1 MRFEEFKKLVKQ
13 DRSYRRFDES
23 MKLSEDKL
31 AELIGLVRYCPSTAN
46 SQALKFM
53 PVYTEKGCAA
63 VFETLGWA
71 AALPEWN
78 GPAEG
83 ERPGGYIIV
92 LCDRELAEKKPV
104 DTGICAQTIML
115 GAAALGYGGC
125 MLANIRRKELME
137 ALLIDP
143 ERFSVELVLAL
154 GKPAET
160 VQIVDLPEV
169 GSVKYYRDA
178 EGRHYVPK
186 RGLEELIVKSDR
198 N

>member
-1 MRFEEFKKLVKQ
+1 MNFEEFKQMVIK

-23 MKLSEDKL
+23 VKLTEEEL
-31 AELIGLVRYCPSTAN
+31 TELIGLARYCPSTAN

-71 AALPEWN
+71 AALPEWD

-83 ERPGGYIIV
+83 ERPGGYILV

-115 GAAALGYGGC
+115 GATALGYGGC
-125 MLANIRRKELME
+125 MLANIRRKELTE
-137 ALLIDP
+137 ALSIDP

-160 VQIVDLPEV
+160 VQIVDLPES
-169 GSVKYYRDA
+169 GSVKYYRDK

-186 RGLEELIVKSDR
+186 RSLGELIVKCGRS
-198 N
+198 

>member
-1 MRFEEFKKLVKQ
+1 MNFEEFKQLVKQ
-13 DRSYRRFDES
+13 NRSYRRFDEKV
-23 MKLSEDKL
+23 KLSEGEL
-31 AELIGLVRYCPSTAN
+31 TELIGLARYCPSTAN

-53 PVYTEKGCAA
+53 PVYTEKACAE

-71 AALPEWN
+71 AALPEWD
-78 GPAEG
+78 GPAKG

-115 GAAALGYGGC
+115 GASALGYGGC
-125 MLANIRRKELME
+125 MLANIRRKELAE
-137 ALLIDP
+137 ALSIDP
-143 ERFSVELVLAL
+143 ERFSIELVLAL

-160 VQIVDLPEV
+160 VRIVDLPED

-186 RGLEELIVKSDR
+186 RSLEELIVKSGR
-198 N
+198 S